1 MARPIRE
8 TPVLMGE
15 DAIRFTEAME
25 RVEKLTTADRQANR
39 QALVNSCKSFMSKLT
54 FCF

>member
-25 RVEKLTTADRQANR
+25 RVERLTSSEREANR
-39 QALVNSCKSFMSKLT
+39 QALVNSCRSFMNNLT

>member
-8 TPVLMGE
+8 TPVLTGD

-25 RVEKLTTADRQANR
+25 RVERLTSAERQANR
-39 QALVNSCKSFMSKLT
+39 KALEDSCRSFMSKLT